1 MSITQFLLTGDTH
14 GDFSRFKN
22 YDKDIQKDANTAV
35 IILGDA
41 ALNWTLTEQDNLMKN
56 YLAKHY
62 NFRIYCV
69 RGNHEARPQDVPG
82 MKLVYDEDVDGE
94 VYLQDEWPNIR
105 CFKDWGIYT
114 IDGLRVAVIGGA
126 YSVDK
131 FYRLDRA
138 KAAGKN
144 IETDWTGWFANEQ
157 LTDEEMLQC
166 TIDLTNQEVD
176 MVLTHTCPICWE
188 PTDLFLRGIDQSNV
202 DKSMEL
208 FLEEIAK
215 CFGWKVWCF
224 GHYHSDRIERPGV
237 EQFFKDTEYLKAV
250 WNRWIDYWKNEEL
263 DWWLVKS
270 PMFYADD
277 EILKSREEYWND
289 EESN

>member
-1 MSITQFLLTGDTH
+1 MINRWLITGDTH
-14 GDFSRFKN
+14 GDFTRFRN
-22 YDKDIQKDANTAV
+22 YDKEIQKDEHTAV

-41 ALNWTLTEQDNLMKN
+41 GLNWTLDERDNQMKN
-56 YLAKHY
+56 FLSKRYK
-62 NFRIYCV
+62 FRIYCV
-69 RGNHEARPQDVPG
+69 RGNHEARPADVPG
-82 MKLVYDEDVDGE
+82 MELIYDEDVEGE
-94 VYLQDEWPNIR
+94 VYIQKKWPNIR
-105 CFKDWGIYT
+105 YFKDWGTYT
-114 IDGLRVAVIGGA
+114 IDGLDVAIIGGA

-131 FYRLDRA
+131 WFRLDRGA
-138 KAAGKN
+138 
-144 IETDWTGWFANEQ
+144 IWFENEQ
-157 LTDEEMLQC
+157 LTEEEMIAV
-166 TIDLTNQEVD
+166 TAELTGMEVD

-188 PTDLFLRGIDQSNV
+188 PRDLFLPMIDQSRV

-224 GHYHSDRIERPGV
+224 GHYHADRIEHPGV
-237 EQFFKDTEYLKAV
+237 EQFFKDTEDLKAI
-250 WNRWIDYWKNEEL
+250 WQRWQEYEKTDGESL

-277 EILKSREEYWND
+277 ELIKIREEYWSN

>member
-1 MSITQFLLTGDTH
+1 MITNWLLTGDCH
-14 GDFSRFKN
+14 RDFSRFKN
-22 YDKDIQKDANTAV
+22 YPAEVQNDSETAV

-41 ALNWTLTEQDNLMKN
+41 ALNWTIDGHDADVKN
-56 YLAKHY
+56 FLRKSY

-69 RGNHEARPQDVPG
+69 RGNHEARPQNVPD
-82 MKLVYDEDVDGE
+82 MKLIYDYDVCGE
-94 VYLQDEWPNIR
+94 VYMQDAWPNIR
-105 CFKDWGIYT
+105 YFKDWGIYT

-138 KAAGKN
+138 VAASKN
-144 IETDWTGWFANEQ
+144 PETDWTGWFADEQ
-157 LTDEEMLQC
+157 LSDEEMLQC

-176 MVLTHTCPICWE
+176 MVLTHTCPVCWE
-188 PTDLFLRGIDQSNV
+188 PVDLFLRGIDQSKV

-208 FLEEIAK
+208 FLEEIGK

-224 GHYHSDRIERPGV
+224 GHYHADRIERPGV
-237 EQFFKDTEYLKAV
+237 EQFFRDTEHLKAV
-250 WNRWIDYWKNEEL
+250 WQRWEEYWRTDGESL

-277 EILKSREEYWND
+277 EVLNWREEYWR
-289 EESN
+289 EED